1 MLISVCGTCVRVC
14 ACAHARS
21 TYMCVYMYSTYMY
34 VCVYTHATYRN
45 FADVT
50 NSVQKWIIEF
60 RIVASKEMTCMHVVR
75 CVWMREGEMK
85 DVHMLH
91 TTKIYYIQV
100 GELTVLTECVYRL
113 RKLKKKGEIQLPA

>member
-14 ACAHARS
+14 ARAHVCMCACVCARAHARS

-45 FADVT
+45 FTDVT

-75 CVWMREGEMK
+75 CVWMHERE
-85 DVHMLH
+85 
-91 TTKIYYIQV
+91 
-100 GELTVLTECVYRL
+100 R
-113 RKLKKKGEIQLPA
+113 